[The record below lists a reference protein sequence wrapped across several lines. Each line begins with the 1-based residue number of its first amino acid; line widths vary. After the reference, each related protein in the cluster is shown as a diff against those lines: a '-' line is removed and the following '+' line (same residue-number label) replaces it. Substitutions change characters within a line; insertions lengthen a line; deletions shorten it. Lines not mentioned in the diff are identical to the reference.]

1 MPGVLHTGS
10 SISARTSY
18 VANRYLRDIRV
29 TIGDDVAIQELYQ
42 RFKIRKEST
51 GTPAEGVID
60 IYNLSEE
67 NETRIK
73 ERGKP
78 IKLEAGYADSGLE
91 HVFSGTIRRVERQRL
106 GLDRVTRIHVG
117 GELSVKAVSDT
128 RARAVFIKSYEGEV
142 TARTIASDAIQT
154 LGLTVGSLDAIPED
168 AVEVDFQFSGDARIF
183 LNEFLRP
190 YGLHWYIENGEVK
203 LSAYRKPA
211 DDRPVGVTVSEGTGM
226 IGTPTI
232 TDDGVRI
239 KTLLDP
245 RLSLG
250 STVQVQSDVLGSQ
263 EGELHNSSWKVIEL
277 THAGDNREGT
287 FETVVEGRP
296 LG

>member
-1 MPGVLHTGS
+1 MPGALRIGS
-10 SISARTSY
+10 STWARTSY

-29 TIGDDVAIQELYQ
+29 TIGGDVAVQELFQ

-78 IKLEAGYADSGLE
+78 ITLEAGYADSGLE
-91 HVFSGTIRRVERQRL
+91 HLFSGTIRRVERQRL
-106 GLDRVTRIHVG
+106 DLDRVTRIHVG
-117 GELSVKAVSDT
+117 GELSVQPADDT
-128 RARAVFIKSYEGEV
+128 SPRAVFIKSYEDEV
-142 TARTIASDAIQT
+142 TARTIVADAIQT
-154 LGLTVGSLDAIPED
+154 LGLAVGSLDAIPGD
-168 AVEVDFQFSGDARIF
+168 AVEVDFKYNGDARIF
-183 LNEFLRP
+183 LTQFLRP

-203 LSAYRKPA
+203 LSKYRKPV
-211 DDRPVGVTVSEGTGM
+211 DDRPAGVTVSEGTGM

-250 STVQVQSDVLGSQ
+250 STVNVQSDVLGS
-263 EGELHNSSWKVIEL
+263 EGGELHGSTWKVIEL
-277 THAGDNREGT
+277 THIGDNREGA
-287 FETVVEGRP
+287 FETTIEGRP
-296 LG
+296 VG